1 MSIRY
6 STNWM
11 GPVNTQWYK
20 DRGLTRR
27 ATRTLTEDS
36 QLTGRKAGD
45 TFEYDEIT
53 ESYSA
58 GRIDIYGTGEP
69 YKPEIGLDP
78 MHSDDWNRFSNWLD
92 TFETDDVWE
101 LKDLVEMYERVNPKI
116 RWAFQ
121 CNGFCGEYECKEH
134 QGICKR
140 IKK

>member
-27 ATRTLTEDS
+27 VTRVLTEDS

-45 TFEYDEIT
+45 SFEYDEIT

-58 GRIDIYGTGEP
+58 GRIDIYGTGDP
-69 YKPEIGLDP
+69 YKPEI
-78 MHSDDWNRFSNWLD
+78 
-92 TFETDDVWE
+92 
-101 LKDLVEMYERVNPKI
+101 
-116 RWAFQ
+116 
-121 CNGFCGEYECKEH
+121 
-134 QGICKR
+134 
-140 IKK
+140 

>member
-1 MSIRY
+1 
-6 STNWM
+6 M

-27 ATRTLTEDS
+27 VTKILTEDS

-45 TFEYDEIT
+45 SFEYDEIT
-53 ESYSA
+53 EHYSA

-78 MHSDDWNRFSNWLD
+78 MRSEDWNTFSEWLH

-101 LKDLVEMYERVNPKI
+101 LKDLVEMYERTNPKI
-116 RWAFQ
+116 RWAFE
-121 CNGFCGEYECKEH
+121 CNGFCGEYECKEN

-140 IKK
+140 LK

>member
-20 DRGLTRR
+20 NRGLTRR

-45 TFEYDEIT
+45 SFEYDEIT

-58 GRIDIYGTGEP
+58 GRIDIYGTGDK
-69 YKPEIGLDP
+69 YGCEIGLDP
-78 MHSDDWNRFSNWLD
+78 MRTEDWNTFSEWLH

-101 LKDLVEMYERVNPKI
+101 LKDLVEMYERTNPKI

-121 CNGFCGEYECKEH
+121 CNGLCGEYECKEN

-140 IKK
+140 LK